1 MSSIP
6 NKCISL
12 KSTLDLGFHIGESN
26 VLAFQLHEYVAIV
39 K

>member
-6 NKCISL
+6 KKYISFN
-12 KSTLDLGFHIGESN
+12 STLDLGFHIGETN
-26 VLAFQLHEYVAIV
+26 VLAFQLHEYVVIV